1 MFCSASV
8 TQCLKK
14 EITKDELMGRLEGT
28 RRVSFMLLS
37 ELWVSVAV
45 VDSYAGC
52 TLFNPRSYHSQHNY
66 SAYHSSQISH

>member
-1 MFCSASV
+1 
-8 TQCLKK
+8 
-14 EITKDELMGRLEGT
+14 MGRLEGT
-28 RRVSFMLLS
+28 RMLSFMLLS